1 MYRRFLQVIFFTNI
15 VLCCLHYIAFK
26 LHAYFYNQKMPLLLY
41 RDINSVRHL
50 LKTCVQRKSETKRV
64 ATKEKNNAFGTATII
79 MC

>member
-1 MYRRFLQVIFFTNI
+1 
-15 VLCCLHYIAFK
+15 
-26 LHAYFYNQKMPLLLY
+26 MPLLLY